1 MKIAHICLSCFY
13 IDGFSYQE
21 NELVKEHVRSGH
33 DVIVIASTENYVNA
47 QLSYVQ
53 PVTYNGADGAT
64 VIRLPYSSF
73 LPHKVMTKLRM
84 HPNLY
89 EKLQA
94 FDPDVI
100 VFHGLCGWELR
111 TVCKYKINNPKVK
124 LWVDSHE
131 DQNNSARTFGSKL
144 LHNYFYRPVIQSV
157 LQYIDIIL
165 CISLDTIEFVAKT
178 YSVPRDKLHFFPL
191 GAKIYNDDDYESI
204 RKVSRERYGLNAN
217 DILFIQTGK
226 QNKRKKLID
235 SLNAFLSTSNSNFKF
250 FIIGS
255 LSEDIST
262 DALTLIEQDDRISY
276 LGWKD
281 SDELQ
286 QLLCAADIYLQ
297 PGTQSATMQMA
308 LGARCAVIVDDVLSH
323 QPFVKA
329 NGWLINERLSLEDI
343 MNTSKLDVFEIESMQ
358 ENSHQIASNLL
369 DYRKQ
374 AAFLLSF

>member
-33 DVIVIASTENYVNA
+33 DVIVIASTENYVNT
-47 QLSYVQ
+47 QLSYVK
-53 PVTYNGADGAT
+53 PGTYTGADGAT

-144 LHNYFYRPVIQSV
+144 LHNYFYKPVIQSV

-165 CISLDTIEFVAKT
+165 CISLDTIEFVANN

-204 RKVSRERYGLNAN
+204 RKAGRERYGLNTN
-217 DILFIQTGK
+217 DILFIQSGK

-235 SLNAFLSTSNSNFKF
+235 SLEAFSKTSNINFKF
-250 FIIGS
+250 FIVGS
-255 LSEDIST
+255 LSEDISIE
-262 DALTLIEQDDRISY
+262 ALRYIQQDERITY
-276 LGWKD
+276 LGWQN

-308 LGARCAVIVDDVLSH
+308 LGARCAVIIDDVLSH
-323 QPFVKA
+323 KPFVNG
-329 NGWLINERLSLEDI
+329 NGWLINSKLSLSNVEIALIENDALLEQ
-343 MNTSKLDVFEIESMQ
+343 MKLQSGI
-358 ENSHQIASNLL
+358 IAKDLL
-369 DYRKQ
+369 DYQKQ
-374 AAFLLSF
+374 SEFLLV